1 MIKRIPVFQRATVC
15 LTKFGPE
22 SGETAEEILARKDL
36 ERRSAARRPEPE
48 PTRGILTI
56 AFS

>member
-1 MIKRIPVFQRATVC
+1 MIKRIPVFQQAAVC

-48 PTRGILTI
+48 PTRGPSVLY
-56 AFS
+56 